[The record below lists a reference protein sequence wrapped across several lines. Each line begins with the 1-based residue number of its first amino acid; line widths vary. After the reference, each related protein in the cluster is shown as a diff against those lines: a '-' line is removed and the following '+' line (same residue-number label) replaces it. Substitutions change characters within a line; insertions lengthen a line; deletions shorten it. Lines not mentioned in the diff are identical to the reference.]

1 MKEFDEMELQ
11 ILYTACIQ
19 YGNSLSEETKLHCNL
34 PEVIEMT
41 KEEANRAYS
50 LAVKITSMM
59 K

>member
-1 MKEFDEMELQ
+1 MKEFNEKELQ
-11 ILYTACIQ
+11 ILYKACIQ
-19 YGNSLSEETKLHCNL
+19 YGNSLSEETKLFSNL
-34 PEVIEMT
+34 PKVFEMT